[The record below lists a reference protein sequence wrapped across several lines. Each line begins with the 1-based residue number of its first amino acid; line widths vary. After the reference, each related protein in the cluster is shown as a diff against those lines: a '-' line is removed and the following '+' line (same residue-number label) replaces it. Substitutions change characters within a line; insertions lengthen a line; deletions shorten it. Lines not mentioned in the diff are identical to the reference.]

1 MGETDSIPN
10 LADTRHFKMLQEN
23 IKKKQ
28 VEKIAIDE
36 AHVEFLENLQTVRTE
51 VDAQLQKNYCIY
63 GSKLES

>member
-1 MGETDSIPN
+1 MLLATLMGETDGIPN

-36 AHVEFLENLQTVRTE
+36 AHVEFLENL
-51 VDAQLQKNYCIY
+51 
-63 GSKLES
+63 